1 MPKPPYFHRE
11 QLSHIRRSADWRRLF
26 QVLSIEKDPTHST
39 EADWWGRSPF
49 RPEEHTAS
57 FHMNDRGWYCHATH
71 AVAPGRDKP
80 GGGVIELVQAIH
92 ATRGQIMKLN
102 EAAQWLLDQ
111 GVAALPGAAVAPV
124 PEVPEVT
131 KVPEAPASNPPIGID
146 LTPHLIDQGTHP
158 EFLRRGISAETCH
171 TLHCGLLPRGK
182 TPLAGRLVFQ
192 VGGVAEQTDG
202 TLRRVILSHLG
213 RAVTAAQEQAH
224 GKWWVYR
231 GFNKRLE
238 LYGLDHLLLDPRAI
252 EQVRATGRVLLVEGP
267 FDVAK
272 LVEAGIHNV
281 VASLGAHLAAEQLAR
296 LDLIRRHL
304 GEFRPR
310 LWYDRDQAGQTA
322 QIEALGLLR
331 AAGWLADGFDWGAS
345 FPSPRRGA
353 VTLPPTVGDPCDL
366 SVAQLRWLR
375 AKGVV

>member
-1 MPKPPYFHRE
+1 VPKPRYFHRE
-11 QLSHIRRSADWRRLF
+11 QLTHIRRSADWRRLF

-39 EADWWGRSPF
+39 EADWWGKSPF
-49 RPEEHTAS
+49 RPDEHTAS
-57 FHMNDRGWYCHATH
+57 FHMNDKGWYCHATH

-80 GGGVIELVQAIH
+80 GGGVV
-92 ATRGQIMKLN
+92 
-102 EAAQWLLDQ
+102 
-111 GVAALPGAAVAPV
+111 
-124 PEVPEVT
+124 
-131 KVPEAPASNPPIGID
+131 
-146 LTPHLIDQGTHP
+146 
-158 EFLRRGISAETCH
+158 
-171 TLHCGLLPRGK
+171 
-182 TPLAGRLVFQ
+182 
-192 VGGVAEQTDG
+192 EQPDG

-213 RAVTAAQEQAH
+213 RAVTAEQQQAH

-281 VASLGAHLAAEQLAR
+281 VASLGAHLAGEQLAR

-304 GEFRPR
+304 GAFRPL

-322 QIEALGLLR
+322 QNEALGLLR
-331 AAGWLADGFDWGAS
+331 AAGWLADGFDWGVH

-353 VTLPPTVGDPCDL
+353 VTLPVTVGDPCDL